1 METYSAENSEPGKAP
16 TFPKHN
22 LLLHDTKH
30 NRLAREH
37 PDNPPQLCYAE
48 AGPKPRLNQSKSET

>member
-1 METYSAENSEPGKAP
+1 METYNAENSEPGKAP
-16 TFPKHN
+16 TLPKHN

-37 PDNPPQLCYAE
+37 PDNPHNSAT
-48 AGPKPRLNQSKSET
+48 PKPVQSHA